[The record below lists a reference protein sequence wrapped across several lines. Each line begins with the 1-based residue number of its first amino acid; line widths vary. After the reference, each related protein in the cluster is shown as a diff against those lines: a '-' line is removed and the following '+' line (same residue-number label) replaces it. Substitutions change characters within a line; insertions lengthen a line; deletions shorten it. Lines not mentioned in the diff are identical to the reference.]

1 MTAKIDQKITG
12 YRVKTEGVSTPQESL
27 GDEFQKVLSDN
38 LQSLYVEDSEPAYH
52 ESDERPEVI
61 RGKTYKIKPSDHA
74 FYVTIN
80 DARINGRWRPYELFI
95 NTKDV
100 QHFMW
105 VMIFS
110 RLVSAVLRKNGD
122 YKFMVD
128 EMKAIIDPATGGYW
142 KKGEGHVPSL
152 IADIGNILEKHI
164 KALDTLETND

>member
-12 YRVKTEGVSTPQESL
+12 YSVKTENVSAPQPEIPS
-27 GDEFQKVLSDN
+27 
-38 LQSLYVEDSEPAYH
+38 YH
-52 ESDERPEVI
+52 ESEERPEVI

-80 DARINGRWRPYELFI
+80 DALIGDKWRPYELFI

-110 RLVSAVLRKNGD
+110 RLVSAVLRKGGD
-122 YKFMVD
+122 YEFMVA
-128 EMKAIIDPATGGYW
+128 EMKVIVDPVTGGYW

-164 KALDTLETND
+164 KALDTDRNPT

>member
-1 MTAKIDQKITG
+1 MTTKIEQKITG
-12 YRVKTEGVSTPQESL
+12 YRVKTDDVSAP
-27 GDEFQKVLSDN
+27 
-38 LQSLYVEDSEPAYH
+38 EPEISSYH
-52 ESDERPEVI
+52 ESDERPDVI
-61 RGKTYKIKPSDHA
+61 RGKTYKLKPGDHA

-80 DARINGRWRPYELFI
+80 DACIDGHWRPYELFV

-110 RLVSAVLRKNGD
+110 RLVSAVLRKGGS
-122 YKFMVD
+122 YEFMID

-164 KALDTLETND
+164 KALDTQEISD

>member
-1 MTAKIDQKITG
+1 MTTKIEQKITG
-12 YRVKTEGVSTPQESL
+12 YKVKSET
-27 GDEFQKVLSDN
+27 
-38 LQSLYVEDSEPAYH
+38 DSASQPEISGYH
-52 ESDERPEVI
+52 ESDERPDVI
-61 RGKTYKIKPSDHA
+61 RGKTYKLKPGDHA

-80 DARINGRWRPYELFI
+80 DACINGCWRPYELFV

-110 RLVSAVLRKNGD
+110 RLVSAVLRKGGS
-122 YKFMVD
+122 YEFMID

-152 IADIGNILEKHI
+152 IADIGNILERHI
-164 KALDTLETND
+164 KSLESYEPNDTP

>member
-1 MTAKIDQKITG
+1 MTPKIDQKITG
-12 YRVKTEGVSTPQESL
+12 YRVKTEDVSSPQPEIPS
-27 GDEFQKVLSDN
+27 
-38 LQSLYVEDSEPAYH
+38 YH
-52 ESDERPEVI
+52 ESHERPDVI
-61 RGKTYKIKPSDHA
+61 RGKTYKIKPDEHA

-80 DARINGRWRPYELFI
+80 DAQIDGKWRPYELFI

-122 YKFMVD
+122 YKFMVE

-164 KALDTLETND
+164 QELERSA

>member
-12 YRVKTEGVSTPQESL
+12 YRVKTEDVSAPQPEI
-27 GDEFQKVLSDN
+27 
-38 LQSLYVEDSEPAYH
+38 PRHH
-52 ESDERPEVI
+52 ESVERPEVL
-61 RGKTYKIKPSDHA
+61 RGKTYKIKPPGDHA
-74 FYVTIN
+74 FYIVVN
-80 DARINGRWRPYELFI
+80 DALIDGKWRPYEIFI

-105 VMIFS
+105 VMIFT
-110 RLVSAVLRKNGD
+110 RLVSAILRTGGA
-122 YKFMVD
+122 YEFMVD

-164 KALDTLETND
+164 KALDTIETEV

>member
-1 MTAKIDQKITG
+1 MTPKIDQKITG
-12 YRVKTEGVSTPQESL
+12 YRVKTEGVSTPQPEIS
-27 GDEFQKVLSDN
+27 S
-38 LQSLYVEDSEPAYH
+38 YH
-52 ESDERPEVI
+52 ESVERPEVL
-61 RGKTYKIKPSDHA
+61 RGKTSKIKPDEHA

-80 DARINGRWRPYELFI
+80 DAQIDGKWRPYELFI

-122 YKFMVD
+122 YKFMVE

-164 KALDTLETND
+164 QELERSA